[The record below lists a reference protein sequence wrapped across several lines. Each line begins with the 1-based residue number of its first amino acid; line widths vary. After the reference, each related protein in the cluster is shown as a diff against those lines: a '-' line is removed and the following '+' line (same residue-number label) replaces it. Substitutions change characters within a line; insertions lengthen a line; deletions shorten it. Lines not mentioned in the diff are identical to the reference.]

1 MGSRG
6 ARFSTHQVS
15 SMCEHDARSCGYTNM
30 GRNNTSPSGE
40 RMKNGWDDQ
49 IRVCL
54 CGGGTMAPGSWRR
67 SRLGKYGLWGYST
80 EISHQEGGNW
90 LLKIWD

>member
-6 ARFSTHQVS
+6 ARFSTHQVP
-15 SMCEHDARSCGYTNM
+15 SMCEHYGRSCGYTDM

-40 RMKNGWDDQ
+40 RMKNGWDDR

-54 CGGGTMAPGSWRR
+54 CGGTVAPGHWRR
-67 SRLGKYGLWGYST
+67 SRLGEVWVVGYST
-80 EISHQEGGNW
+80 EISHQAGGNW